1 MESLVLVVKTS
12 HEWRADS
19 PVVKDLMRMTKKL
32 LVLRARAL
40 ERIENFK
47 KAEALSSS
55 NQETLET
62 MNADLDDLL
71 VALENRTD
79 SPDSEPG
86 PSSPVLLEMLPE
98 DDD

>member
-1 MESLVLVVKTS
+1 METLVLVVKTS

-55 NQETLET
+55 NQETLEA

-79 SPDSEPG
+79 SPDSEPE
-86 PSSPVLLEMLPE
+86 PSFPVLLEMLPE